1 MKKLIKRQI
10 SEKLNSINDA
20 KPLFYGTSSWIKYM
34 RQALNMTSAQLA
46 KRMNIANSSLHQLE
60 RQEAQDKISLQSLKR
75 AAEALDCELIYAIV
89 PRDSLESTMSEQAE
103 KKALKIIKDSKLH
116 MDYEDQAISQKES
129 QKQFEELCEKLKTS
143 KKLWEDS

>member
-1 MKKLIKRQI
+1 MKKLIQRQI
-10 SEKLNSINDA
+10 AEKLNTINDA
-20 KPLFYGTSSWIKYM
+20 KPLFYGTSSWIKYI

-89 PRDSLESTMSEQAE
+89 PRDTLESTINEQAE
-103 KKALKIIKDSKLH
+103 RRAFEIIKDSKL
-116 MDYEDQAISQKES
+116 
-129 QKQFEELCEKLKTS
+129 
-143 KKLWEDS
+143 